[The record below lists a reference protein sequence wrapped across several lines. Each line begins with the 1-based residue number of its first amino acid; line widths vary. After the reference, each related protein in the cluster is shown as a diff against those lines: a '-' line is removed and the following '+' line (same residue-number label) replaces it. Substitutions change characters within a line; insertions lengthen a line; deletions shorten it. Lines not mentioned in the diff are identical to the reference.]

1 MYVAST
7 SFWQLLD
14 LHLTLLLQVSG
25 SDWVTFRSSVFWVQF
40 RGGKL
45 VAHYSDNYTT
55 YHFFVL
61 NSLSLNTDLPR
72 ITFVIQLVI
81 RIRAISIFC
90 ETISE
95 FFQFSNFQY
104 VQGEKFLSFPLYDTI
119 FKDFVVQEI
128 NICNR

>member
-72 ITFVIQLVI
+72 ITFVIQSVI

-95 FFQFSNFQY
+95 LFQFSIY
-104 VQGEKFLSFPLYDTI
+104 SFLSKVWNRKLRSKWYCRNHEISNQTC
-119 FKDFVVQEI
+119 FKK
-128 NICNR
+128 

>member
-95 FFQFSNFQY
+95 LFQFSICSFCPRR
-104 VQGEKFLSFPLYDTI
+104 EFFEFAFLWYYIYRF
-119 FKDFVVQEI
+119 
-128 NICNR
+128 ICLKNKHMQ